1 MKISTKPPKK
11 ISRESDL
18 QLQELIEEFEYI
30 MYMEK
35 LKDYYSQSK
44 PPKKQ

>member
-1 MKISTKPPKK
+1 MKISTNPPKK
-11 ISRESDL
+11 ISSESDL
-18 QLQELIEEFEYI
+18 QIQELLEEFEYI

-44 PPKKQ
+44 PPKK

>member
-11 ISRESDL
+11 ISSESD
-18 QLQELIEEFEYI
+18 QQIQELIEEFEYI

-35 LKDYYSQSK
+35 LKDYYSKSK
-44 PPKKQ
+44 PPKK

>member
-1 MKISTKPPKK
+1 MKFSQKPPKK

-35 LKDYYSQSK
+35 LKDYYSKSK
-44 PPKKQ
+44 PPKK